1 MASHL
6 LRQPRWVLVAA
17 APALLFLS
25 LVVPFSAAKLTTGYY
40 RKSCPRVEQ
49 IVSDV
54 VTNKQIS
61 SPTTAAGALRL
72 FFHDCFVG
80 GCDASVLI
88 STNAFNRAERDA
100 DINLSLPGDAFDA
113 VVRAKTALELQCP
126 GTVSCA
132 DILALATRDLVSML
146 GGPFY
151 AVPLGRKALQKA
163 CAKYVEDDTIATFND
178 VMTPGKFDNMYYLN
192 LKRGL
197 GLLTSDHA
205 LVADRRTKPLVD
217 LYAANQSAFFRD
229 FSRAMLKLGL
239 LGVKT
244 GRQGEVRR
252 RCHDFNNLFA

>member
-80 GCDASVLI
+80 
-88 STNAFNRAERDA
+88 
-100 DINLSLPGDAFDA
+100 
-113 VVRAKTALELQCP
+113 
-126 GTVSCA
+126 
-132 DILALATRDLVSML
+132 
-146 GGPFY
+146 
-151 AVPLGRKALQKA
+151 ALQKA